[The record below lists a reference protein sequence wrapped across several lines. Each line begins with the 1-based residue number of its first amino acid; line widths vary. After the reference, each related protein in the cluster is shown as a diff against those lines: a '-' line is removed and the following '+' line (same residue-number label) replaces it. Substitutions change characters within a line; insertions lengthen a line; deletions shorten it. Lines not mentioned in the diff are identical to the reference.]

1 MIETKNIKVVD
12 ETIDLPKVGDDIEG
26 VVIANEKNSLYVD
39 LGRFGTGIIFGREY
53 LIIKELIKNIKPGV
67 KITARI
73 VELEGEKG
81 YMELSL
87 KEAKEAEVWQEAQKA
102 MKEKK
107 TLTLFVK
114 EANKGGLMVNWQG
127 VVGFIPVSQ
136 LSKEHYPKVVGGDK
150 NRILT
155 ELEKLVNER
164 LDLVIITVDP
174 IEGKLIFSEK
184 EVADKNRSSSEVSSE
199 NKSDSD
205 ESVNMMERYSIGD
218 ILDVEVIGVVDFGIF
233 CKLPAGD
240 EGLVHISEIS
250 WSLITDLKK
259 LYNVGD
265 KITVKVIEINREK
278 VSLSIKALTENPWK
292 KIAGKYKEGQEVQAV
307 VIKIS
312 DHGALVSVE
321 EGVYGLVHVSEFK
334 DLEELKEKIHLGD
347 VYNFKI
353 KVFDVGEEKM
363 ILKPVED
370 KK

>member
-1 MIETKNIKVVD
+1 MIETKNTKMVDNIK
-12 ETIDLPKVGDDIEG
+12 DLPKAGDDIEG

-39 LGRFGTGIIFGREY
+39 LGQFGTGLIFGKEY

-73 VELEGEKG
+73 VELEGEDG

-87 KEAKEAEVWQEAQKA
+87 KEAKEAEVWQEAEKA

-136 LSKEHYPKVVGGDK
+136 LSGEHYPKVTGGDK

-174 IEGKLIFSEK
+174 QEGKLIFSEK
-184 EVADKNRSSSEVSSE
+184 AVKGKINTEDSEKNK
-199 NKSDSD
+199 NDSID
-205 ESVNMMERYSIGD
+205 SVNMMERYSIGD
-218 ILDVEVIGVVDFGIF
+218 VLEVEVIGVVDFGIF

-240 EGLVHISEIS
+240 EGLVHISEVS

-292 KIAGKYKEGQEVQAV
+292 NIEGKYKEGQEVKAV

-312 DHGALVSVE
+312 NHGALVSVE
-321 EGVYGLVHVSEFK
+321 EGVYGLVHVSEFNN
-334 DLEELKEKIHLGD
+334 LEELKEKIQLGD

-363 ILKPVED
+363 ILKPTD
-370 KK
+370 K